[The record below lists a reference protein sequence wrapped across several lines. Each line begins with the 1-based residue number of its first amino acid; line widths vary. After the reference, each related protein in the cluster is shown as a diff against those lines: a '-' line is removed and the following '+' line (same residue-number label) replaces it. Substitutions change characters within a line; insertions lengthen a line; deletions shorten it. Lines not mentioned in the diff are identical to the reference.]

1 MSENGNGDDN
11 NNNIRFENSSS
22 YGRISSNQDSLYFR
36 ENTLTSNSG
45 NGAIINSFNSN
56 ESNKVSED
64 LIIKDSNKIKKIN
77 LEPESII
84 INRND
89 NKILIFIRVLGYNI
103 AYHETNIN
111 TKIGEIIEKYI
122 NKNNLDEKL
131 KDQFFIGEHRI
142 YDLDKTLKDLEV
154 SNLTI
159 ISTK

>member
-64 LIIKDSNKIKKIN
+64 LIKDSNKIKKIN

-103 AYHETNIN
+103 AYQETNIN
-111 TKIGEIIEKYI
+111 TKIGEIIEK
-122 NKNNLDEKL
+122 
-131 KDQFFIGEHRI
+131 
-142 YDLDKTLKDLEV
+142 
-154 SNLTI
+154 
-159 ISTK
+159 

>member
-1 MSENGNGDDN
+1 MSESGNGDDN

-64 LIIKDSNKIKKIN
+64 LIKDSNKIKKIN

-131 KDQFFIGEHRI
+131 KEQFFIGEHRI